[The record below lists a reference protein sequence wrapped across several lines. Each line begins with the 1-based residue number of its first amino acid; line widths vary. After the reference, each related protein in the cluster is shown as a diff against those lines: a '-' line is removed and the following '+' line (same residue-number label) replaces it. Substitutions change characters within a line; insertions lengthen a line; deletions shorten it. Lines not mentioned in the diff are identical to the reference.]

1 MNAAL
6 VLSACVAVL
15 QVGIGVLLLS
25 VARAPGWRSA
35 RLFAVIALSAA
46 GYSAANL
53 TSTYFP
59 LSDALRLL
67 GGQFS
72 FLMAAI
78 FVTAW
83 LVNTLGDES
92 GSLRSLPRWGA
103 ALALAS
109 LSVGVLAVA
118 TRWLFVPGGFT
129 EIDVPWAHVRYRFA
143 TPSAMGEVATYVLLA
158 GVLVTCVAFTLKRG
172 VTRRAKAEYLVG
184 FSIFFLASTVE
195 TLVSTGRL
203 EFFLLADIG
212 FLAVV
217 VPMAAQ
223 TVRRFIDD
231 ARRLGVAS
239 THLTHEIEIRT
250 QERDVAQSAWME
262 AERSAALGR
271 LAAGVG
277 HEINNPLAYLRL
289 NVELIGEWAKDNGAP
304 EELTESVDGALD
316 GADRIRRVVDALRA
330 YSRPATGVLVP
341 LAPELITQAAL
352 RVTAHELRDAGKLH
366 TTFEPT
372 PAVLGDEG
380 RLVQVMV
387 NLLLNAGQAIAES
400 RKDHTGEIHVR
411 VATGTSGT
419 AVIEVRDNGPGIT
432 REDLRRLTQPY
443 FTTRSHAGAM
453 GLGLFLARGVIE
465 QLGGTLEIESVV
477 GEGTLVRV
485 VLPRAELGP
494 PSALESLANRVIA
507 PLPGVSA
514 PPAREETAR
523 R

>member
-1 MNAAL
+1 VNAAL

-15 QVGIGVLLLS
+15 QIGIGVLLFS

-35 RLFAVIALSAA
+35 RVFAVIALSAA

-59 LSDALRLL
+59 LDDSVRLW
-67 GGQFS
+67 GSQFS

-78 FVTAW
+78 FVASW
-83 LVNTLGDES
+83 LVNALGDGS
-92 GSLRSLPRWGA
+92 GSLRALPRWAGG
-103 ALALAS
+103 LATLC
-109 LSVGVLAVA
+109 LTFGVLAVA
-118 TRWLFVPGGFT
+118 TPWLFVPGGFT
-129 EIDVPWAHVRYRFA
+129 EIDIPWARVRYRFA
-143 TPSAMGEVATYVLLA
+143 SPSALGEVATYVFLV
-158 GVLVTCVAFTLKRG
+158 GILVTCVAFAFRRG
-172 VTRRAKAEYLVG
+172 ATRRVKAEYVLG
-184 FSIFFLASTVE
+184 FSIFFVASTME
-195 TLVSTGRL
+195 MLVSTGRL
-203 EFFLLADIG
+203 QFPFLADIG

-217 VPMAAQ
+217 VPMAAE

-231 ARRLGVAS
+231 ARRLAVAS
-239 THLTHEIEIRT
+239 SHLSQEIEIRT
-250 QERDVAQSAWME
+250 QERDEAQSAWME

-289 NVELIGEWAKDNGAP
+289 NVELIGEWSKDNGAP
-304 EELTESVDGALD
+304 EELTESVESALD

-330 YSRPATGVLVP
+330 YSRPGTGVMVP

-352 RVTAHELRDAGKLH
+352 RVAAHQLRDAGTVR
-366 TTFEPT
+366 TTFESA

-387 NLLLNAGQAIAES
+387 NLLLNAAQAIAES
-400 RKDHTGEIHVR
+400 RKDHSGVIDVR
-411 VATGTSGT
+411 VGTGTEGT

-432 REDLRRLTQPY
+432 RDDLRRLTEPY
-443 FTTRSHAGAM
+443 FTTRAHAGAM

-465 QLGGTLEIESVV
+465 QLGGTLEIESAV
-477 GEGTLVRV
+477 GDGTLVRV
-485 VLPRAELGP
+485 VLPRAEQAP
-494 PSALESLANRVIA
+494 SSALESLAGRVLT
-507 PLPGVSA
+507 PLPGVGA
-514 PPAREETAR
+514 LPAREGTAR